1 MVHAAHYSKTKF
13 AIYLERPIGT
23 ERGIKSYFLLISKAC
38 SLLSAENENLHVVQC
53 FPTCG
58 PRTPGGPRVIQK
70 GSAG

>member
-1 MVHAAHYSKTKF
+1 MSVESSWMEEKLDILGDKYGRSELGRPKSR
-13 AIYLERPIGT
+13 LE
-23 ERGIKSYFLLISKAC
+23 
-38 SLLSAENENLHVVQC
+38 QC